1 MQRTQKHIILS
12 WVFQIERE
20 RESKILGWYGVV
32 VAVVDIV
39 WPVLVVVVVVVVVL
53 VVVVVVLMTIV
64 AVMLAGRQV
73 KRRCESMSL

>member
-1 MQRTQKHIILS
+1 M
-12 WVFQIERE
+12 
-20 RESKILGWYGVV
+20 V

-39 WPVLVVVVVVVVVL
+39 WPVLVVVVA
-53 VVVVVVLMTIV
+53 VVVLMTIV